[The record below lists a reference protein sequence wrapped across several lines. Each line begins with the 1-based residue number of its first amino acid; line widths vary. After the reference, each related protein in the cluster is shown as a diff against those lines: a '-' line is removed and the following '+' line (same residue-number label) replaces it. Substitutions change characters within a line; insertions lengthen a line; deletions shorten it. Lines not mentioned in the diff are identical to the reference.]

1 MEKNGADEGDLKT
14 ETALTQLGRN
24 PRRYSGFVNAPVFR
38 GSTVLFPDAESLEA
52 RKAEYTYGRPSN
64 PTTRAL
70 EEALAKLEGG
80 ARTFLTPSGLSAV
93 TTTFLSFA
101 KEGGHVL
108 ISDSV
113 YQPTRRF
120 AGRVLKRLGVDVEFY
135 DPLIGGG
142 IAGLLRPNT
151 ALVFAESPGSQTFEV
166 QDIPAICE
174 AARAAGVPV
183 ALDNTWATPLYF
195 RAFDHG
201 ATISIH
207 SATKYIV
214 GHADALLGAIIC
226 DADSW
231 AAVAATHDA
240 LGLCANGEDC
250 FLALRGLRTLSV
262 RLEQHSKS
270 ALAIAEWLQRRP
282 EVDAV
287 IHPALPGDRG
297 YDLWRRDFKGASG
310 LFSIVLKPYP
320 KAAVHRMLNALRIF
334 GMGYSWGGFESLIV
348 PFDCS
353 AARTATV
360 WKPQGQALRL
370 HIGLEDVGD
379 LKRDLE
385 RGFAALDSEQVM
397 TFFLLH

>member
-1 MEKNGADEGDLKT
+1 MEKNGVDDGDLET
-14 ETALTQLGRN
+14 GTALTQLGRN

-52 RKAEYTYGRPSN
+52 RNTEYLYGRPSN

-70 EEALAKLEGG
+70 EEALTKLEGG
-80 ARTFLTPSGLSAV
+80 AQTFLTPSGLSAV
-93 TTTFLSFA
+93 TTTLLTFVKA
-101 KEGGHVL
+101 GGHVL

-120 AGRVLKRLGVDVEFY
+120 AGRVLKRLGVDVEYY

-151 ALVFAESPGSQTFEV
+151 TLVFAESPGSQTFEV

-174 AARAAGVPV
+174 AAKSAGVPV

-201 ATISIH
+201 VSISIH
-207 SATKYIV
+207 AATKYIV

-226 DADSW
+226 DADSA

-262 RLEQHSKS
+262 RLERHSKS
-270 ALAIAEWLQRRP
+270 ALAIAAWLQSRA

-287 IHPALPGDRG
+287 VHPALPGDRG
-297 YDLWRRDFKGASG
+297 YNLWRRDFRGRAG
-310 LFSIVLKPYP
+310 
-320 KAAVHRMLNALRIF
+320 
-334 GMGYSWGGFESLIV
+334 
-348 PFDCS
+348 CS
-353 AARTATV
+353 PSCSSPIPRRRCT
-360 WKPQGQALRL
+360 
-370 HIGLEDVGD
+370 EC
-379 LKRDLE
+379 
-385 RGFAALDSEQVM
+385 
-397 TFFLLH
+397 